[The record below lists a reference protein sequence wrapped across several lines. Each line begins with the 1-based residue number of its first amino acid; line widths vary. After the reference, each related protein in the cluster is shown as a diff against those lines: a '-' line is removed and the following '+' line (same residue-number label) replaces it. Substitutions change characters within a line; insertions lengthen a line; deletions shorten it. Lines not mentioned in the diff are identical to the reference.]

1 MTTDNTGK
9 FTGLGEVYARSRPGY
24 PAELLDLLAARIGGV
39 DAAAAERPDAGAPDA
54 GTSAA
59 ESTAAEVPETGHAG
73 AAVVA
78 DIGAGTGKL
87 TAELLARGWRVSAV
101 EPNDDMRDA
110 LVARLADDERLT
122 VVGAPAEATRLPD
135 ASVNLV
141 TVAQA
146 FHWFDIP
153 SFRAECRRILRPG
166 GQIALIWNFRRR
178 GEASVEAVAE
188 AFRARVGGFV
198 ALTLAEEITDA
209 DLTEFYGGTHF
220 QRFAFDNDE
229 EIGWET
235 FRERHL
241 STSYAPKEGD
251 PAREP
256 LTADLERIFDEY
268 AVDGRYTFPNSTHV
282 LLGELRG

>member
-1 MTTDNTGK
+1 MSTDNTGK

-24 PAELLDLLAARIGGV
+24 PSELLDLLAARVGGIG
-39 DAAAAERPDAGAPDA
+39 AAAAEDTAADSTGAGGAAGAGGRAVGAAD
-54 GTSAA
+54 GT
-59 ESTAAEVPETGHAG
+59 AEVA
-73 AAVVA
+73 VA

-87 TAELLARGWRVSAV
+87 TAELLGRGWSVYAV
-101 EPNDDMRDA
+101 EPNDDMRAA
-110 LVARLADDERLT
+110 LVSRLGEDARLT
-122 VVGAPAEATRLPD
+122 VVGAPAESTSLPD
-135 ASVNLV
+135 ASVDLV

-153 SFRAECRRILRPG
+153 AFRAECRRILRPG
-166 GQIALIWNFRRR
+166 GQVALIWNFRRK
-178 GEASVEAVAE
+178 GEESVEAVAE

-209 DLTEFYGGTHF
+209 DLTEFFGGPHF

-229 EIGWET
+229 AIGWET

-251 PAREP
+251 PARGP
-256 LTADLERIFDEY
+256 LIADLERIFRDF
-268 AVDGRYTFPNSTHV
+268 AVDGSYTFPNATHV
-282 LLGELRG
+282 LLGDLRA